1 MGDFQMCNVYW
12 VGNKQSIYAP
22 NGDFV
27 PFETTYHFEVYPNRL
42 APIFK
47 KYNGDYKIEGSI
59 WGLPPPPNINRPIT
73 NIRNL
78 SSPFWQSILNSKE
91 NRCLVPA
98 SAFCE
103 WTGEKGKKRKVWF
116 GLESEEQFFFAG
128 VWKPKGNQT
137 NYAFLTTEP
146 NSLVEPIHSKSMP
159 VILNNKD
166 CDLWLEG
173 SFKDIS
179 SLAIPYQ
186 PNQMKIFD
194 NGAII

>member
-1 MGDFQMCNVYW
+1 MCNVYW
-12 VGNKQSIYAP
+12 VGSKQSIYAP

-27 PFETTYHFEVYPNRL
+27 PFETTFHYEVYPNRL

-78 SSPFWQSILNSKE
+78 SSPFWQSALSDKE

-103 WTGEKGKKRKVWF
+103 WQGEKGSKRKVWF
-116 GLESEEQFFFAG
+116 GLESEEPFFFAG
-128 VWKPKGNQT
+128 IQKNKGNVS

-146 NSLVEPIHSKSMP
+146 NELIRPIHPKSMP
-159 VILNNKD
+159 VILTPD
-166 CDLWLEG
+166 LCDIWLNASINEIINLAKPYP
-173 SFKDIS
+173 SEAIRITDIH
-179 SLAIPYQ
+179 
-186 PNQMKIFD
+186 
-194 NGAII
+194 